1 MIDEFEELL
10 RDLEWRILE
19 GDFSEDTYEDLMD
32 ELGDVELTGNFLLLQ
47 EFSDALERKGV

>member
-32 ELGDVELTGNFLLLQ
+32 ELKDVELTGNFILLQ

>member
-32 ELGDVELTGNFLLLQ
+32 ELKDVELTGNFLLLQ
-47 EFSDALERKGV
+47 EFSDALESKGV

>member
-32 ELGDVELTGNFLLLQ
+32 ELKDVELTGNFLLLQ